1 VADPLKIQVFSQA
14 KQPVGEV
21 ELASAI
27 FDQPLR
33 SHLLY
38 ETVKMQ
44 RANRRRGTHSTK
56 TRAFVRGGGK
66 KPWKQKGTG
75 RARQGSTRAAQW
87 VGGATVFGPLP
98 RDYSYRMPLE
108 ARRQALCVALS
119 AKKREERI
127 LVLDRLEI
135 ASGKTRDMA
144 KMIADLGL
152 SSALVVVRASDP
164 TLARAARNLRNV
176 KVIQVAG
183 VNVYD
188 LLDHEHVI
196 ITAEALKSLEERLE
210 RSGSA
215 AVGRGPSSTG
225 TGGDSA

>member
-1 VADPLKIQVFSQA
+1 VPEASTDVKSEAALRIPVYSQA
-14 KQPVGEV
+14 KQAVGEV
-21 ELASAI
+21 DLSPTV

-66 KPWKQKGTG
+66 KPWRQKGTG

-98 RDYSYRMPLE
+98 RDYSYRMPSE

-119 AKKREERI
+119 AKKREER
-127 LVLDRLEI
+127 LVVVDRLEV
-135 ASGKTRDMA
+135 ASGKTRDMVKA
-144 KMIADLGL
+144 IAALGL
-152 SSALVVVRASDP
+152 RSALVVVAASDAM
-164 TLARAARNLRNV
+164 LERAARNLRSV

-196 ITAEALKSLEERLE
+196 LTTDALKSLEERL
-210 RSGSA
+210 A
-215 AVGRGPSSTG
+215 T
-225 TGGDSA
+225 

>member
-1 VADPLKIQVFSQA
+1 MTENLRIPLYSQGRQA
-14 KQPVGEV
+14 VGEV
-21 ELASAI
+21 ELSGEV
-27 FDQPLR
+27 FSQPLR

-98 RDYSYRMPLE
+98 RDYSYRLPAT
-108 ARRQALCVALS
+108 ARRKAICVALS
-119 AKKREERI
+119 AKNREGR
-127 LVLDRLEI
+127 LVVVDHLVVD
-135 ASGKTRDMA
+135 SGKTKDMVKTMA
-144 KMIADLGL
+144 ALDVR
-152 SSALVVVRASDP
+152 SALLV
-164 TLARAARNLRNV
+164 LAAPDEKLERAARNLAKI
-176 KVIQVAG
+176 KVIYVPG

-188 LLDHEHVI
+188 LLAHEHVVL
-196 ITAEALKSLEERLE
+196 TADAVKSLEERL
-210 RSGSA
+210 SA
-215 AVGRGPSSTG
+215 
-225 TGGDSA
+225 

>member
-1 VADPLKIQVFSQA
+1 MGDPSTELRTGPSTEPKTGPLKVPVFSQT
-14 KQPVGEV
+14 KQAVGEV
-21 ELASAI
+21 ELPAAV

-66 KPWKQKGTG
+66 KPWRQKGTG

-98 RDYSYRMPLE
+98 RDYSYRMPAE
-108 ARRQALCVALS
+108 ARRQALRVALS

-127 LVLDRLEI
+127 LVVDRLEV
-135 ASGKTRDMA
+135 ASGKTRDMVKA
-144 KMIADLGL
+144 IAELGL
-152 SSALVVVRASDP
+152 RSALIVVGAADVKLERAS
-164 TLARAARNLRNV
+164 RNLPGV

-188 LLDHEHVI
+188 LLAHEHVVL
-196 ITAEALKSLEERLE
+196 TTEALTSL
-210 RSGSA
+210 G
-215 AVGRGPSSTG
+215 
-225 TGGDSA
+225 

>member
-1 VADPLKIQVFSQA
+1 VSEPTLRMPVYSQA
-14 KQPVGEV
+14 KSPVGEV
-21 ELASAI
+21 DLPATI

-38 ETVKMQ
+38 EAVKMQ

-75 RARQGSTRAAQW
+75 RARQGSIRAAQW

-98 RDYSYRMPLE
+98 RDYSYRMPFE
-108 ARRQALCVALS
+108 ARRRALCVALS
-119 AKKREERI
+119 AKKRDERLLI
-127 LVLDRLEI
+127 VDRIEVG
-135 ASGKTRDMA
+135 SGKTRDMVKA
-144 KMIADLGL
+144 IEALGVR
-152 SSALVVVRASDP
+152 SALIVIATADVK
-164 TLARAARNLRNV
+164 LERAARNLPGV

-188 LLDHEHVI
+188 LLAHEHVVL
-196 ITAEALKSLEERLE
+196 TSEALQGLGERL
-210 RSGSA
+210 SA
-215 AVGRGPSSTG
+215 
-225 TGGDSA
+225 